1 LNEFVRALFDG
12 ATGYMEIREIDK
24 AGNVKQLFLKRGE
37 IANYKPPN
45 DKNIYF
51 GVYDRSGKME
61 PLRVAKAQAHYG
73 LIMTMA
79 DH

>member
-1 LNEFVRALFDG
+1 MNEFVRALFDR

-24 AGNVKQLFLKRGE
+24 AGTLNSYSSKGE
-37 IANYKPPN
+37 IVNYKPN

-51 GVYDRSGKME
+51 GVYDRSRKME
-61 PLRVAKAQAHYG
+61 PPRVAAQAHYG
-73 LIMTMA
+73 RIMTMA